1 MALSKIT
8 NLSIT
13 DDAVRTVGIQDN
25 NVTLAKLGDG
35 TQGDILY
42 YGASGAPARLGFGT
56 SGDFL
61 KTQGTG
67 ANPAWAT
74 VTDSGIVL
82 KREVTGVTA
91 ETTVTSTSTT
101 SYTDTS
107 LTANITTSEAD
118 STVTCEFSQFF
129 AMQNSSTS
137 GGISIGFV
145 KLLVD
150 YDGAGYTQ
158 ASGNLWGAYMYEG
171 LTIVGRL
178 RGPGSLCGA
187 FTTPTQDSGTVVSF
201 KTQFYVY
208 NTNGASAIIYAQSDS
223 IRSTMILTELSTT

>member
-118 STVTCEFSQFF
+118 RTVTCEFSQFF

-208 NTNGASAIIYAQSDS
+208 NTNGASAVIYAQSDS